1 MPRKTSQP
9 YPVRPV
15 LVFTDVP
22 APDLPRI
29 PTARV
34 TSATQAR
41 EAARRAGHPIP
52 KRMPWRPFLDTTA
65 GEWRV
70 PVIRAKG

>member
-1 MPRKTSQP
+1 MPRKTPQA

-15 LVFTDVP
+15 LVYSDVP
-22 APDLPRI
+22 APDLPRV

-41 EAARRAGHPIP
+41 EATRRSGYAIP
-52 KRMPWRPFLDTTA
+52 KHMPWRPFFDPVA
-65 GEWRV
+65 SEWRV
-70 PVIRAKG
+70 PVVRVK

>member
-22 APDLPRI
+22 APDLPRV

-34 TSATQAR
+34 TSARQAR

-52 KRMPWRPFLDTTA
+52 KYLPWPVHLSDA

-70 PVIRAKG
+70 PVIRARP